1 MPPTAEATTGAFF
14 HIASAT
20 VSPKASMRERWVT
33 TELTRWTALTTV
45 ALTSR
50 SSMLTAATWIR
61 EATDSGSTEQRSTIW
76 VRVACDSGPSGVG
89 PTSSRWASSGSTAM
103 FSAKAST
110 SSRPPLRRSQ
120 RLTWVTTRAPSG
132 TGPPARTGSSARPRK
147 ASARPS

>member
-76 VRVACDSGPSGVG
+76 ARVACDSGPSGVG

-132 TGPPARTGSSARPRK
+132 TGPPARAGSSARPRK

>member
-1 MPPTAEATTGAFF
+1 
-14 HIASAT
+14 
-20 VSPKASMRERWVT
+20 MRERWVT

-76 VRVACDSGPSGVG
+76 ARVACDSGPSGVG

-110 SSRPPLRRSQ
+110 SS
-120 RLTWVTTRAPSG
+120 
-132 TGPPARTGSSARPRK
+132 
-147 ASARPS
+147 